1 MTPGSHP
8 LLGCCGGH
16 EVTSSTRP
24 VPKEAA
30 QSGPPGRAARPE
42 PLPALLGALCLS
54 IDCEGDPDLS
64 GSLQKRPETGP
75 RGGRELRKL
84 GEERSLRGRS
94 PGSRSRGGVGGRSA
108 VQDPVSERTRLSP
121 DQTDK
126 QGPLRGIGAQPPPPG
141 ETRARSTGR
150 SAGSRETELRAGG
163 GGPRI
168 PDERMM
174 GQPRR
179 WRPPTRRPTPSACG
193 RRARA
198 APTALGA

>member
-94 PGSRSRGGVGGRSA
+94 PGSRSGVGGRSA
-108 VQDPVSERTRLSP
+108 VQDPVSERTQLSP

-126 QGPLRGIGAQPPPPG
+126 
-141 ETRARSTGR
+141 TRAAARH
-150 SAGSRETELRAGG
+150 
-163 GGPRI
+163 
-168 PDERMM
+168 
-174 GQPRR
+174 
-179 WRPPTRRPTPSACG
+179 RRPATSTWRNPSTEHRAQRRLPGDRAPRG
-193 RRARA
+193 RRG
-198 APTALGA
+198 APHPR

>member
-84 GEERSLRGRS
+84 GEERSLQGRS
-94 PGSRSRGGVGGRSA
+94 PGSRSRGGRGGKVRGAGSGVRTHPIVPRPKGQNKGRCAASA
-108 VQDPVSERTRLSP
+108 PSHLHLAKPEH
-121 DQTDK
+121 
-126 QGPLRGIGAQPPPPG
+126 GAQGAAPAPG
-141 ETRARSTGR
+141 RPSSAR
-150 SAGSRETELRAGG
+150 EE
-163 GGPRI
+163 GGPAS
-168 PDERMM
+168 PMS
-174 GQPRR
+174 G
-179 WRPPTRRPTPSACG
+179 
-193 RRARA
+193 
-198 APTALGA
+198 

>member
-94 PGSRSRGGVGGRSA
+94 PGSRSQGGGRGKVRGAGSG
-108 VQDPVSERTRLSP
+108 VRTHPIVPRP
-121 DQTDK
+121 NGQ
-126 QGPLRGIGAQPPPPG
+126 
-141 ETRARSTGR
+141 TRAAARH
-150 SAGSRETELRAGG
+150 
-163 GGPRI
+163 
-168 PDERMM
+168 
-174 GQPRR
+174 
-179 WRPPTRRPTPSACG
+179 RRPATSTWRNPSTEHRAQRRLPGDRAPRG
-193 RRARA
+193 RRG
-198 APTALGA
+198 APHPR